1 MIRSEFVI
9 QDNKIYS
16 FSVEG
21 HSGLA
26 QSGEDILCAS
36 VSAMSQL
43 VINTLTE
50 VFGAELSLSIDEK
63 KPLIRC
69 SLKSVSGEY
78 RSGAEGILY
87 GFYLQMK
94 DLAEIYSAHL
104 TVRTKS
110 K

>member
-9 QDNKIYS
+9 QDNKILS

-26 QSGEDILCAS
+26 DRGEDILCAS

-50 VFGAELSLSIDEK
+50 VFGAELDLLVDEK

-69 SLKSVSGEY
+69 TLKSVSKENKT
-78 RSGAEGILY
+78 GAEGILY
-87 GFYLQMK
+87 GFYIQMK
-94 DLAEIYSAHL
+94 DIAEIYSAHL

-110 K
+110 

>member
-1 MIRSEFVI
+1 MIRAEFVI
-9 QDNKIYS
+9 QDNKILS

-50 VFGAELSLSIDEK
+50 VFDAKLDLLIDEK

-69 SLKSVSGEY
+69 SLKSVSEEK
-78 RSGAEGILY
+78 RNGAEGILY

-94 DLAEIYSAHL
+94 DLSEMYSAHL

>member
-9 QDNKIYS
+9 RNNKILS

-26 QSGEDILCAS
+26 DRGEDILCAS

-50 VFGAELSLSIDEK
+50 VFFAEIDLYIDEK

-69 SLKSVSGEY
+69 SLLSVAQENKA
-78 RSGAEGILY
+78 GADGILY

-94 DLAEIYSAHL
+94 DLAEMYSAHL

-110 K
+110 